1 MAINLR
7 QSARPLA
14 QVIEELASEV
24 IPALT
29 DNKAALAA

>member
-14 QVIEELASEV
+14 RVIEELASEV
-24 IPALT
+24 IPALDET
-29 DNKAALAA
+29 KAAHAA